1 MEILLPIAHTEINVI
16 EVLILGIV
24 VGVLSGMLGIGGG
37 IILNPI
43 LIKIGI
49 PSVVVVGTSISQMIG
64 ASLSGFLNYL
74 KAGKVDTKMGKYVVI
89 YGVIGGFIGVLLINY
104 LKQSGDVKRFI
115 LLVYTVYL
123 FLFGSF
129 IFYESFKNKEKHEH
143 KVPEFI
149 KNLPLKKDFNIGQV
163 SLIVPAG
170 IGLLSGFLAAVMGI
184 GGGNLVVPALMYLA
198 GYDVVSAIAI
208 SVFQMVFITSF
219 LSFLHSYFNHGVDII
234 LGLIL
239 LIGSS
244 FGAVFGSILGQKINR
259 FYLKVFLAVLMLI
272 VATYSLKQFLSTKQK
287 EIFNLF
293 SDNFFANLLTNYPLV
308 YSILVIVISLVVG
321 YIVSIITMRI
331 KDYFMKKFLN
341 KS

>member
-43 LIKIGI
+43 LIKMGI

-74 KAGKVDTKMGKYVVI
+74 KAGKVDIKMGKYVVI

-123 FLFGSF
+123 FLLGSF

-143 KVPEFI
+143 KTPEFI
-149 KNLPLKKDFNIGQV
+149 KNLPLKKDFNVGQV

-219 LSFLHSYFNHGVDII
+219 LSFLHSYFNHSVDII

-244 FGAVFGSILGQKINR
+244 FGAVFGSIIGQKINR

-272 VATYSLKQFLSTKQK
+272 GF
-287 EIFNLF
+287 
-293 SDNFFANLLTNYPLV
+293 
-308 YSILVIVISLVVG
+308 
-321 YIVSIITMRI
+321 
-331 KDYFMKKFLN
+331 
-341 KS
+341 

>member
-16 EVLILGIV
+16 EVLILGII

-43 LIKIGI
+43 LIKMGI

-74 KAGKVDTKMGKYVVI
+74 KSGKVDTKMGKYVVV

-123 FLFGSF
+123 FLLGSF

-143 KVPEFI
+143 KAPEFI
-149 KNLPLKKDFNIGQV
+149 KNLPFKKDFNVGQV

-239 LIGSS
+239 LVGSS
-244 FGAVFGSILGQKINR
+244 FGAVFGSILGQKIKR

-287 EIFNLF
+287 EIFSLVP
-293 SDNFFANLLTNYPLV
+293 DNFFANLLTNYPLV

-321 YIVSIITMRI
+321 YIISIITMRI

>member
-16 EVLILGIV
+16 EVLILGII

-43 LIKIGI
+43 LIKMGI

-74 KAGKVDTKMGKYVVI
+74 KSGKVDTKMGKYVVV

-123 FLFGSF
+123 FLLGSF

-143 KVPEFI
+143 KAPEFI
-149 KNLPLKKDFNIGQV
+149 KNLPFKKDFNVGQV

-239 LIGSS
+239 LVGSS

-287 EIFNLF
+287 EIFSLVP
-293 SDNFFANLLTNYPLV
+293 DNFFANLLTNYPLV

-321 YIVSIITMRI
+321 YIISIITMRI

>member
-24 VGVLSGMLGIGGG
+24 VGVLSGMLGGGG
-37 IILNPI
+37 GVILNPI

-89 YGVIGGFIGVLLINY
+89 YGVIGGFIGVLLIKY

-149 KNLPLKKDFNIGQV
+149 KNLPLKKDFNVGQV

-293 SDNFFANLLTNYPLV
+293 SDNLFANLLTNYPLV

-331 KDYFMKKFLN
+331 KDYFMKKF
-341 KS
+341 

>member
-24 VGVLSGMLGIGGG
+24 VGVLSGMLGGGG
-37 IILNPI
+37 GVILNPI

-123 FLFGSF
+123 FLLGSF

-143 KVPEFI
+143 KAPEFI

-293 SDNFFANLLTNYPLV
+293 SDNFFANLLTNYPFV
-308 YSILVIVISLVVG
+308 YSILVIVISLIVG
-321 YIVSIITMRI
+321 YIISIITMRI

>member
-43 LIKIGI
+43 LIKMGI

-89 YGVIGGFIGVLLINY
+89 YGVIGGFVGVLLINY

-123 FLFGSF
+123 FLLCSF

-143 KVPEFI
+143 KAPEFI
-149 KNLPLKKDFNIGQV
+149 KNLPLKKDFNVGQV

-259 FYLKVFLAVLMLI
+259 FYLKVFLAFLMLI
-272 VATYSLKQFLSTKQK
+272 VAAYSLKQFLSTKQK
-287 EIFNLF
+287 EIFNLV
-293 SDNFFANLLTNYPLV
+293 SDNFFANLLANHPLV

-321 YIVSIITMRI
+321 YIISIITIRV
-331 KDYFMKKFLN
+331 KDHFVKKFLN

>member
-24 VGVLSGMLGIGGG
+24 VGVLSGMLGGGG
-37 IILNPI
+37 GVILNPI

-89 YGVIGGFIGVLLINY
+89 YGVIGGFIGVLLIKY

-149 KNLPLKKDFNIGQV
+149 KNLPLKKDFNVGQV

-293 SDNFFANLLTNYPLV
+293 SNNLFANLLTNYPLV

-331 KDYFMKKFLN
+331 KDYFMKKF
-341 KS
+341 

>member
-43 LIKIGI
+43 LIKMGV

-123 FLFGSF
+123 FLLGSF
-129 IFYESFKNKEKHEH
+129 IFYESFKNKEKHEY

-149 KNLPLKKDFNIGQV
+149 KNLPLKKDFNVGQV

-184 GGGNLVVPALMYLA
+184 GGGNLVVPALMYLV

-272 VATYSLKQFLSTKQK
+272 VAAYSLKQFLSTKQK
-287 EIFNLF
+287 EIFSLV
-293 SDNFFANLLTNYPLV
+293 SDNFFANLLTSYPIA
-308 YSILVIVISLVVG
+308 YSILIIVISLVVG
-321 YIVSIITMRI
+321 YIISIITMRI

>member
-16 EVLILGIV
+16 EVLILGII

-43 LIKIGI
+43 LIKMGI

-74 KAGKVDTKMGKYVVI
+74 KAGKVDTKMGKYVVV

-123 FLFGSF
+123 FLLGSF

-143 KVPEFI
+143 KAPEFI
-149 KNLPLKKDFNIGQV
+149 KNLPFKKDFNVGQV

-239 LIGSS
+239 LVGSS
-244 FGAVFGSILGQKINR
+244 FGAVFGSILGQKIKR

-287 EIFNLF
+287 EIFSLVP
-293 SDNFFANLLTNYPLV
+293 DNFFANLLTNYPLV

-321 YIVSIITMRI
+321 YIISIITMRA
-331 KDYFMKKFLN
+331 KDYIMKKFLN

>member
-43 LIKIGI
+43 LIKMGI

-123 FLFGSF
+123 FLLGSF
-129 IFYESFKNKEKHEH
+129 IFYESFKNKENHEH
-143 KVPEFI
+143 KAPEFI
-149 KNLPLKKDFNIGQV
+149 KNLPLKKDFNVGQV

-208 SVFQMVFITSF
+208 SVFQMIFITSF
-219 LSFLHSYFNHGVDII
+219 LSFLHSYFNHGVDVI

-259 FYLKVFLAVLMLI
+259 FYLKVLLAVLMLI
-272 VATYSLKQFLSTKQK
+272 VAAYSLKQFLSTKQK
-287 EIFNLF
+287 EIFSLV
-293 SDNFFANLLTNYPLV
+293 SDNFFAILLANYPLV

-321 YIVSIITMRI
+321 YIISIIAIRV
-331 KDYFMKKFLN
+331 KDHFMKKFLN